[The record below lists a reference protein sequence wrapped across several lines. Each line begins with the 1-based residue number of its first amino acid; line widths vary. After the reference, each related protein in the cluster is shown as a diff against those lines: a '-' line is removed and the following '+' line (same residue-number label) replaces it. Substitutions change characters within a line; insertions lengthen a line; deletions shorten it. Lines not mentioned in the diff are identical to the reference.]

1 MPQQKWENVELKIW
15 RNKKLITKKLIL
27 GRLESSQEFKE
38 KKASRPTSKQ
48 ETEIENLKITVRDLN
63 NKDIKDRD
71 LKKNQKG
78 VIILDISGR
87 SPLAGKLQVNDI
99 IIEVQK
105 KVINSSSNLE
115 KIIKD
120 IYQKKDKTLFLT
132 IINNSNQRRYI
143 GIKLK

>member
-1 MPQQKWENVELKIW
+1 MSHLK
-15 RNKKLITKKLIL
+15 NLK
-27 GRLESSQEFKE
+27 